1 MNLRLIISLLF
12 VNISLAGTTGKLSG
26 TVKEADSNNF
36 LIGCNII
43 IIGTDLGTATDIDG
57 QYFLLNIPPG
67 TYNVKFQMIGYET
80 VIINDVV
87 IAIDK
92 TTRLNSEL
100 ATEVIAG
107 SEVVVTAERKL
118 IQFDVTQ
125 SEARITSEE
134 LEFMP
139 VTEVLSLIHI

>member
-67 TYNVKFQMIGYET
+67 TYNVKFQMIGYQ
-80 VIINDVV
+80 
-87 IAIDK
+87 
-92 TTRLNSEL
+92 
-100 ATEVIAG
+100 G
-107 SEVVVTAERKL
+107 
-118 IQFDVTQ
+118 
-125 SEARITSEE
+125 
-134 LEFMP
+134 
-139 VTEVLSLIHI
+139 